1 MADIL
6 KFLTES
12 SWAISIRILL
22 ILVVAKSLVQVI
34 RRVAKKKVVEPH
46 LLIQHFLVNIL
57 VATVYLLAGIICIG
71 QIPQLNSAFRTLLA
85 GSGILALAISFSA
98 QESLSNL
105 ISGIF
110 IAVFRPFEIGDRITI
125 VGKNLTGTVEDITLR
140 HTVIKTFINSRVVV
154 PNSVISK
161 EILENSNIV
170 DSRAS
175 SFVDVMIS
183 YESDIDKAMRLMAEI
198 IGEHPFYV
206 DVRTENEKK
215 VQPKVKVYVR
225 EFGDNGIWLRAS
237 MWTKTVDENFS
248 ACSDVRLRIIKDFA
262 ICGIEIPYQKVDIRH
277 LD

>member
-12 SWAISIRILL
+12 SWAIPIRILL

-125 VGKNLTGTVEDITLR
+125 VGKDLTGTVEDITLR

-183 YESDIDKAMRLMAEI
+183 YESDINKAMRLMVEI
-198 IGEHPFYV
+198 IGEHPYFI
-206 DVRTENEKK
+206 DTRPENEKET
-215 VQPKVKVYVR
+215 QPKVKVYVR
-225 EFGDNGIWLRAS
+225 ELGDNGIWLRAS

-277 LD
+277 ID